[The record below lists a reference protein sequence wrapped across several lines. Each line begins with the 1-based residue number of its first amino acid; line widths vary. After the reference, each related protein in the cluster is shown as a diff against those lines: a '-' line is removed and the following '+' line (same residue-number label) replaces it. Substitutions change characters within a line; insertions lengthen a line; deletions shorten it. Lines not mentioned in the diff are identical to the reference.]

1 MNAIVQQSLN
11 TLKEYIER
19 EQYLGY
25 DPYDGLTSPIFKLP
39 FFNSNKTIRLYAQQ
53 AVKRSSL
60 NLRPFLF
67 IKKRLNPVTLGLCIQ
82 AYSYLSEAI
91 SQNREHHL
99 TKINFLIDELFKVQS
114 KGFSGMCWG
123 YDFDWEAR
131 YAKIPAYAPTVVA
144 TGIITNALFE
154 CYKITGN
161 TRALDM
167 CKSAVQFV
175 LIDLNRT
182 VDDDGDIC
190 FSYSANDTQA
200 VFNASMKG
208 ARLLAQVYSVT
219 KDDTLKD
226 TARKAIAFVMKHQ
239 QASGAWIYS
248 KSEVGGWIDNY
259 HTGYVID
266 CLDEYI
272 KCTGEK
278 DFKPQLRKAVDFYI
292 ANFFESDGAPKFYN
306 EKTFPID
313 CTAAGQSLLTLARF
327 NQHALAEKVAAYMAA
342 NMQDAG
348 GYFYFRK
355 YQASTEKIS
364 FMRWS
369 NSWMFAGLSYLL
381 HQNQNQLKVT

>member
-1 MNAIVQQSLN
+1 MDAVVQQSLN
-11 TLKEYIER
+11 NLRAYIER
-19 EQYLGY
+19 EQFRGY

-39 FFNSNKTIRLYAQQ
+39 FLNSNKIVRLYAQQ
-53 AVKRSSL
+53 AVKRSAF

-67 IKKRLNPVTLGLCIQ
+67 IKKRLNPVTLGLCVQ
-82 AYSYLSEAI
+82 AYSYLTKTEPKNA
-91 SQNREHHL
+91 EHHL
-99 TKINFLIDELFKVQS
+99 AKINFLMDELLKVQS
-114 KGFSGMCWG
+114 KNFSGMCWG

-175 LIDLNRT
+175 LKDLNRT

-190 FSYSANDTQA
+190 FSYSANDKQV

-219 KDDTLKD
+219 NDETLKD
-226 TARKAIAFVMKHQ
+226 TARKAVAFVMKHQ
-239 QASGAWIYS
+239 QPAGSWIYS
-248 KSEVGGWIDNY
+248 KSEVGGWVDNY

-266 CLDEYI
+266 CLDEYM
-272 KCTGEK
+272 KCTGDN
-278 DFKPQLRKAVDFYI
+278 DFKPHLIKAVNYYT
-292 ANFFESDGAPKFYN
+292 ANFFEADGAPKFYDQ
-306 EKTFPID
+306 KTFPID

-327 NQHALAEKVAAYMAA
+327 NQLALAAKVAAYMAA
-342 NMQDAG
+342 KMQDAG

-355 YQASTEKIS
+355 YQANTEKIS

-369 NSWMFAGLSYLL
+369 NAWMFAGLSYLVY
-381 HQNQNQLKVT
+381 QNQNQLKFT

>member
-1 MNAIVQQSLN
+1 MNAIVKQSLGS
-11 TLKEYIER
+11 LLGYIEKEEYR
-19 EQYLGY
+19 GY

-39 FFNSNKTIRLYAQQ
+39 FFNSNKIIRLYAQQ
-53 AVKRSSL
+53 LVKRSAF
-60 NLRPFLF
+60 NLRPLLC
-67 IKKRLNPVTLGLCIQ
+67 IKKRLNPVTIGLCVQ
-82 AYSYLSEAI
+82 AYSYLTKTEPQNAMHHI
-91 SQNREHHL
+91 S
-99 TKINFLIDELFKVQS
+99 KINFLIDELEKVQS
-114 KGFSGMCWG
+114 KNFSGMCWG

-154 CYKITGN
+154 CYSLTGN
-161 TRALDM
+161 MRALEM

-175 LIDLNRT
+175 LNDLNRT
-182 VDDDGDIC
+182 VDADGDIC
-190 FSYSANDTQA
+190 FSYSANDKQV

-219 KDDTLKD
+219 NDETLKD
-226 TARKAIAFVMKHQ
+226 TARKAVAFVMKHQ

-248 KSEVGGWIDNY
+248 KSEVGGWVDNY

-266 CLDEYI
+266 CLDEYL
-272 KCTGEK
+272 KCTA
-278 DFKPQLRKAVDFYI
+278 DDAFKPHLKKAVDYYT
-292 ANFFESDGAPKFYN
+292 ANFFEADGAPKFYDQ
-306 EKTFPID
+306 KTFPID

-327 NQHALAEKVAAYMAA
+327 NQLALAEKVAAYMAA

-355 YQASTEKIS
+355 YAANTEKIS

-369 NSWMFAGLSYLL
+369 NAWMFAGLSYLIY
-381 HQNQNQLKVT
+381 QNQAQLKST